1 MLPYLVEIEVDD
13 DPTAAR
19 LAYVANSVD
28 QGDVELKDTLHWAV
42 RGVGPW
48 ELFEE
53 GDLVDR
59 YERAD
64 DLLFV
69 LYQRVYGRLMDH
81 LDLGGWLSLHAALV
95 TVGHRRVLLVGDK
108 GAGKTTLA
116 LRLLVD
122 GFDVEGDEMVVTRDG
137 MAVAMP
143 RRFHVKPGTSELVPQ
158 AADALAA
165 SPRAAL
171 ADGTPI
177 VGLDPAALGHPTR
190 TRLAPVDGAVLLR
203 ANHGAGT
210 VIEPIPTVDLVARC
224 ITHVRPGGDSRSQL
238 FATLA
243 ALLGQVQG
251 YEMAVGPL
259 DDAVAA
265 LTKVLD
271 T

>member
-1 MLPYLVEIEVDD
+1 MEVDD
-13 DPTAAR
+13 DATAAR

-28 QGDVELKDTLHWAV
+28 QRGVELKGTLRWAV
-42 RGVGPW
+42 RGAGPW
-48 ELFEE
+48 ELLEE

-59 YERAD
+59 FERYD

-95 TVGHRRVLLVGDK
+95 TVGRRRVLLVGDK

-137 MAVAMP
+137 LAIALP
-143 RRFHVKPGTSELVPQ
+143 RRFHVEPGTGDLVPQ
-158 AADALAA
+158 AADALAEA
-165 SPRAAL
+165 PRATL
-171 ADGTPI
+171 GDGTRI
-177 VGLDPAALGHPTR
+177 IGLDPVALGRPTH

-203 ANHGAGT
+203 ANHGAGSI
-210 VIEPIPTVDLVARC
+210 IEPIATADLVARC
-224 ITHVRPGGDSRSQL
+224 IAHARPGGDSRSQL

-243 ALLGQVQG
+243 ALLGQVEG

-259 DDAVAA
+259 DDAVAV
-265 LTKVLD
+265 LEKVLV

>member
-1 MLPYLVEIEVDD
+1 MEVDD
-13 DPTAAR
+13 DPTAVR

-28 QGDVELKDTLHWAV
+28 QQEVELKATLRWAV
-42 RGVGPW
+42 RGAGPW
-48 ELFEE
+48 ELLEE

-59 YERAD
+59 FERYA

-95 TVGHRRVLLVGDK
+95 TVGRRRVLLIGDK

-137 MAVAMP
+137 MAVALP
-143 RRFHVKPGTSELVPQ
+143 RRFHVKPGTGELVPQ
-158 AADALAA
+158 AIDALTG

-171 ADGTPI
+171 GDGTPI
-177 VGLDPAALGHPTR
+177 IGLDPVALGRPTR

-203 ANHGAGT
+203 ANHGGGSI
-210 VIEPIPTVDLVARC
+210 IEPIATVDLVARC
-224 ITHVRPGGDSRSQL
+224 IAHARPGGDSRSQL

-243 ALLGQVQG
+243 ALLGQAEG

-265 LTKVLD
+265 LKRVLV